1 MITSYVVTKFVMSGI
16 NMLRNLVSTYGAK
29 KIRKLRI
36 KLNGGKLNKLGP
48 IRMYP
53 RDVTRVCG
61 KNVSYYADQK
71 CQLST
76 AEMNSHRVADMLGNF
91 Y

>member
-1 MITSYVVTKFVMSGI
+1 
-16 NMLRNLVSTYGAK
+16 MLQNLVKTYGAK

-36 KLNGGKLNKLGP
+36 KLNGGKSNKLGP

-53 RDVTRVCG
+53 RDVTCVCG
-61 KNVSYYADQK
+61 KNFSYYADQK
-71 CQLST
+71 RQLST
-76 AEMNSHRVADMLGNF
+76 AEMNLYRVADKIGNF

>member
-1 MITSYVVTKFVMSGI
+1 M
-16 NMLRNLVSTYGAK
+16 
-29 KIRKLRI
+29 

-48 IRMYP
+48 IRMYL
-53 RDVTRVCG
+53 RDVICVCG
-61 KNVSYYADQK
+61 KNFSYYAGRK

-76 AEMNSHRVADMLGNF
+76 AEMNSHQVVDMLGNF